1 LLLSVATRFVIL
13 FLATAFHRDRR
24 QRNGDV

>member
-1 LLLSVATRFVIL
+1 MATRFVTP
-13 FLATAFHRDRR
+13 FLATAFHWDRR